1 MADSSYM
8 KWKITIFS
16 ALIFLLVIHPQT
28 YKLTQQLFG
37 SILGKTAEV
46 NGCPTIRGLVLH
58 TLVYIL
64 LVRGSMNLN
73 LFSK

>member
-1 MADSSYM
+1 MAESSYM

-16 ALIFLLVIHPQT
+16 ACIFLLVVHPQT
-28 YKLTQQLFG
+28 YIMTQKIFG
-37 SILGKTAEV
+37 SILGKVAET
-46 NGCPTIRGLVLH
+46 NGCPTTRGIILH

-64 LVRGSMNLN
+64 LVRGSMDLN